1 MSSMFSDF
9 VRLSLVVV
17 TDVSR
22 KHIDLIFK
30 NQAVQVESTD
40 KFLIECLTHEDE
52 TDTLYRKVG
61 DLLLTYVTQHRK
73 RAKTLGFCMIT
84 VNFSFI

>member
-1 MSSMFSDF
+1 M
-9 VRLSLVVV
+9 V

-22 KHIDLIFK
+22 QHIGLIFK
-30 NQAVQVESTD
+30 SKAVQEESTE

-61 DLLLTYVTQHRK
+61 DQLLTYVTQHRK
-73 RAKTLGFCMIT
+73 RAKTPGFCMIT
-84 VNFSFI
+84 VHFSFI